1 MGNSSIIT
9 QREIIQRLITAQQ
22 YLIDRCKSKEVDVQ
36 KLYKKEEKIFKD
48 ICEEIEVRA
57 NLGIRFNEEY
67 KLPERLKQKYDTA
80 SKNFKTVQDVILFT
94 KDLNKKKISYKDID
108 ISEKNINEIYT
119 KITGAYDKYDE
130 TQEQM

>member
-1 MGNSSIIT
+1 MENSLNIT
-9 QREIIQRLITAQQ
+9 QKEIIQRLITAQQ

-57 NLGIRFNEEY
+57 NLGIRFNEDYE
-67 KLPERLKQKYDTA
+67 LPERLKQKYDTA

-119 KITGAYDKYDE
+119 KMTGVYSKYDE
-130 TQEQM
+130 IQEQM